1 MPLPAMATL
10 QDESRGGRLW
20 ILYDPDRAPAS
31 ADWLATDEG
40 ERIEL
45 VSAYHRGERIKVP
58 NAQLHAVIHVIVE
71 NQLALG
77 EEVVVNALA
86 RLQTEALS
94 RHDALHAIGSVLAA
108 DLYELMREGA
118 DTGDIYSRYLERLE
132 KLTAAQWRADS
143 QCRFA
148 EGRITRVAGSQP
160 CSVHN
165 AVRNIPGTSWCARRV
180 MLTLSIVFPALRRI
194 RMSSSSSCCRP
205 ATPA

>member
-1 MPLPAMATL
+1 M
-10 QDESRGGRLW
+10 DS
-20 ILYDPDRAPAS
+20 YDPDRAPAS

-58 NAQLHAVIHVIVE
+58 NAQLHSVIHVIVE

-77 EEVVVNALA
+77 EEVVINALA

-94 RHDALHAIGSVLAA
+94 RHEALHAIGSVLAG

-132 KLTAAQWRADS
+132 KLTAAQWRADY
-143 QCRFA
+143 A
-148 EGRITRVAGSQP
+148 
-160 CSVHN
+160 
-165 AVRNIPGTSWCARRV
+165 
-180 MLTLSIVFPALRRI
+180 
-194 RMSSSSSCCRP
+194 
-205 ATPA
+205 